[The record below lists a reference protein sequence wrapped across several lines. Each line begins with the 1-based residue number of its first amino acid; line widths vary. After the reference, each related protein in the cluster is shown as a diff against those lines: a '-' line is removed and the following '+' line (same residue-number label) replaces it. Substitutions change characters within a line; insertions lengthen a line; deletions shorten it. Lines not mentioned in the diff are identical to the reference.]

1 MLLLASLEGRVFLL
15 SERCGP
21 LTFLKPRFV
30 FSSFTCFFVQKYS
43 TSEINFCIYHE
54 LGFKKCVCV
63 CVRGSRVSQRTWSSL
78 ELDWLPGK
86 PSGSSCLSPLVPELQ
101 MSQCLWLLPGAM
113 DPSSGPCAWTT
124 STLPSEPAS
133 LLGLGFGF

>member
-15 SERCGP
+15 SKRCGP

-63 CVRGSRVSQRTWSSL
+63 CKGEQGLSENL
-78 ELDWLPGK
+78 ELTGARLAVWQTFGIFLSQP
-86 PSGSSCLSPLVPELQ
+86 PSARVTDVSVPLAFTWCYGSKLRSLCLNNKHFTQ
-101 MSQCLWLLPGAM
+101 
-113 DPSSGPCAWTT
+113 
-124 STLPSEPAS
+124 
-133 LLGLGFGF
+133 